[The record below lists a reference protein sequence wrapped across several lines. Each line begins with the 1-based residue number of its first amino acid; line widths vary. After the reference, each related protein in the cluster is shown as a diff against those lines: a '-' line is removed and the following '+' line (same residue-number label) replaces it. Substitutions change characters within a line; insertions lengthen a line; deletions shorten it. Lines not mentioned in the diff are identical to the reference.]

1 MARNNTEEKSLFWF
15 TVSEHFQSVV
25 AEKARQ
31 QEFKTSLAVGKQR
44 ESGKWDQAI
53 NKIFKACPQQC
64 VSARLASSTA
74 SQNNTTN

>member
-1 MARNNTEEKSLFWF
+1 MARNNTEEKCLFWF

-44 ESGKWDQAI
+44 ENGKWDQAI
-53 NKIFKACPQQC
+53 KPSKPALSSVCQQD
-64 VSARLASSTA
+64 
-74 SQNNTTN
+74 